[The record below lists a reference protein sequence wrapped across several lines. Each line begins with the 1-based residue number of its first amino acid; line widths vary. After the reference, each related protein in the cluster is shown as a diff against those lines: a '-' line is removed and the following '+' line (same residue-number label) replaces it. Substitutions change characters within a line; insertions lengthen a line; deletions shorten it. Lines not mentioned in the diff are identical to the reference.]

1 MNLIMKNCQM
11 ISFTN
16 ILIFHIFLNFVIFYF
31 FDYLKQKINIY
42 DYPNSKKKM
51 HKKAIPLM
59 GGLIFLFNLIF
70 FLILK
75 NLSLSILELN
85 IILSSLFFL
94 VIGVLD
100 DKFDLSPYFKFLSLT
115 IVLLIF
121 FIFNE
126 KMIINNVN
134 IYNYNINFNKDIGI
148 FFSILCVLLFV
159 NAFNLFDG
167 INLQSSSYGLFFLIF
182 LISKGLFI
190 EIILIIIIPLLLIIY
205 LNNKNKTFMGDG
217 GTLFLGSIMSLIVI
231 ANYTKTNSLTVEE
244 IFLLMF
250 FPGMDMLR
258 LFIERIY
265 HKKNPFMGDRE
276 HLHHHLL
283 TLYGYKLSILLIFI
297 ISILPLLS
305 NLFIRSEFVIIFF
318 IIFYFFLL
326 FLVKKKISK
335 KII

>member
-1 MNLIMKNCQM
+1 M

-250 FPGMDMLR
+250 LPGMDMLR

-305 NLFIRSEFVIIFF
+305 NLFIRSESVIIFF